1 MRMISRDDIKWQWQR
16 QRDRLH
22 LGYSNT
28 ANSDCDDAN
37 YNDNKQGNYNEID
50 KYRCEGNGDAEI
62 IFVTSSACVNYHH
75 SGKISLCECVSGLIE
90 VILNHVLPINNV

>member
-1 MRMISRDDIKWQWQR
+1 MISNGNGKDKETD
-16 QRDRLH
+16 H

-62 IFVTSSACVNYHH
+62 IFVTSITSSACVNYF
-75 SGKISLCECVSGLIE
+75 
-90 VILNHVLPINNV
+90 NVG